1 MAKVMDELDFLI
13 EHREREKAFHEAK
26 EKGQDKRGKPASP
39 KDAEAWRAEKE
50 RMREWR
56 QHWREIR
63 EAFAPEPAEGD
74 AVASPST
81 VGLKAEGKSV

>member
-26 EKGQDKRGKPASP
+26 GKAAKDPEKWREE
-39 KDAEAWRAEKE
+39 KDRMRAWRQ
-50 RMREWR
+50 EWR
-56 QHWREIR
+56 EVRA
-63 EAFAPEPAEGD
+63 AFAQPPAEGD
-74 AVASPST
+74 AVASPDT